1 MLMKDTKTCNYMKI
15 KTLLVTVFLFICIW
29 ALQAQGQPDTLK
41 TSKKADKIK
50 RGWNF
55 GGLPVIAYDS
65 DIGFKY
71 GALVNVFHYGDGT
84 LYPKYKHS
92 LYFEWSRTTKGS
104 GINQFTYDSE
114 HLIPGIRIS
123 AEASLLTE
131 QSLDFYGFNG
141 YESYYNPAYENDK
154 SPQYI
159 SRMFY
164 NMDRRLTR
172 LKADFQGKITGQEF
186 RWFAGIEYNHAKMG
200 TVDINKLNKGKDT
213 QDQLPDTALL
223 YDKYVTWGIIS
234 ADQAKGG
241 NTTLVKA
248 GVVYDTRDIE
258 ANPMKGIWTDLQFL
272 VAPSLLGNGKYSYS
286 RIAITHRQYFTLAP
300 QVLSLA
306 YRLSYQA
313 KLGGTMPYYMLPFVY
328 NTAPS
333 LTRDGIGGAKTIRGV
348 LRNRIVGEDF
358 VYGNIEMRW
367 KFLRTMVGRQNIYLA
382 LSGFLDGGK
391 VTGKYKFDK
400 SGVPA
405 NDAFAQAL
413 INGGDEKIHLGA
425 GGGIHIVMNQNFIV
439 AVDYG
444 RALDKGD
451 GESGLYIGLNFLY

>member
-1 MLMKDTKTCNYMKI
+1 MLVNRIKTNKRMKI
-15 KTLLVTVFLFICIW
+15 RTLIVAVCLVNSVLTM
-29 ALQAQGQPDTLK
+29 QAQNQADTTK
-41 TSKKADKIK
+41 APEKADKIK
-50 RGWNF
+50 KGWNF

-71 GALVNVFHYGDGT
+71 GALINFFNYGDGSI
-84 LYPKYKHS
+84 YPKYKHS

-114 HLIPGIRIS
+114 HLIPGIRVS

-141 YESYYNPAYENDK
+141 FNSYYNPAYEDDK
-154 SPQYI
+154 SPDYL

-164 NMDRRLTR
+164 NQERKLTR
-172 LKADFQGKITGQEF
+172 IKADFQGKIMGKEF
-186 RWFAGIEYNHAKMG
+186 RWFAGIEYNHASMA
-200 TVDINKLNKGKDT
+200 TVNIHKLNKGKDLE
-213 QDQLPDTALL
+213 DQLPDTALL
-223 YDKYVTWGIIS
+223 FDKYVEWGVIP
-234 ADQAKGG
+234 ADQARGG
-241 NTTLVKA
+241 STTLIKA

-258 ANPMKGIWTDLQFL
+258 ANPMKGIWTDVQFL
-272 VAPSLLGNGKYSYS
+272 FAPSFLGNGSLSYT

-300 QVLSLA
+300 QVLSFA

-333 LTRDGIGGAKTIRGV
+333 LTRDGLGGAKTIRGV
-348 LRNRIVGEDF
+348 LRNRVVGDDF
-358 VYGNIEMRW
+358 AYGNIELRW
-367 KFLRTMVGRQNIYLA
+367 KFLRTMIGRQNIYLA
-382 LSGFLDGGK
+382 LSGFLDGGM

-400 SGVPA
+400 SGVPS
-405 NDAFAQAL
+405 DKFSQDL
-413 INGGDEKIHLGA
+413 MNGGDEKLHLGA
-425 GGGIHIVMNQNFIV
+425 GGGIHIVMNQIFVI

-444 RALDKGD
+444 RALDPGD
-451 GESGLYIGLNFLY
+451 GKSGLYIGLNFLY